1 MNRRSLIAGLVIA
14 AMATPVAAS
23 EYRQV
28 FRRPAAEVYAALV
41 RALPGLGY
49 KVKSQNDELMRVNL
63 SSGMSAFSFG
73 ESMTVGVV
81 DEGEGRSSI
90 EVDGELKMSS
100 NILAKGR
107 VMKHFNAIVDAVSA
121 QLKTPPQS

>member
-1 MNRRSLIAGLVIA
+1 M
-14 AMATPVAAS
+14 
-23 EYRQV
+23 
-28 FRRPAAEVYAALV
+28 

-63 SSGMSAFSFG
+63 SSGMSAFSLG
-73 ESMTVGVV
+73 ENMTVGVV
-81 DEGEGRSSI
+81 DEGEGRSSL
-90 EVDGELKMSS
+90 EVGGELKMSS

-121 QLKTPPQS
+121 QLRAPTQP